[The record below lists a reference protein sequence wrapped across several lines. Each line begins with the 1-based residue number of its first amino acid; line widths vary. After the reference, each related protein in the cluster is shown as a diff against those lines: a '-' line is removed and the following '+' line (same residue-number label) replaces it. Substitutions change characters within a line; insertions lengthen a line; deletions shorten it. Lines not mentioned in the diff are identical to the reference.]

1 MPSLTLRCPSCGH
14 HLVAADL
21 VGWNPASESRT
32 TGSGPSNEPLLMTPD
47 AAAAAIGLSRST
59 LYRLIRTGQIQ
70 VVRPGREVRISRGA
84 LERYVSEHEG
94 IG

>member
-21 VGWNPASESRT
+21 AGCHPVSEAPT
-32 TGSGPSNEPLLMTPD
+32 TGMGPSNGPLLMTPD

-59 LYRLIRTGQIQ
+59 LYRLIRTGKNTP
-70 VVRPGREVRISRGA
+70 PGQSFRA
-84 LERYVSEHEG
+84 WNTG
-94 IG
+94 IAE